1 MLYRISLHLNDEV
14 EECIGVR
21 NRRTARR
28 CQVLMNKA
36 KYDSHL
42 DTLHSTWH
50 MSLDIV
56 IFWHNYI
63 LIYSNTEIPYIP
75 IYTHK
80 YQYTPIYTHIYP
92 YIPIHTHLY
101 PYLPINSYP
110 CLCISMV
117 VIWPPIIYL
126 STSKTIE
133 KRGSKN
139 VKKIKGVNWWQIHTH
154 TYR

>member
-14 EECIGVR
+14 EECIGVS

-42 DTLHSTWH
+42 DTLNSTWQ

-56 IFWHNYI
+56 IFRHNYI

-92 YIPIHTHLY
+92 YIPIHTHTH
-101 PYLPINSYP
+101 PFIPI
-110 CLCISMV
+110 LTHK
-117 VIWPPIIYL
+117 YL
-126 STSKTIE
+126 SIPMHIY
-133 KRGSKN
+133 GSSR
-139 VKKIKGVNWWQIHTH
+139 T
-154 TYR
+154 TYYISANI